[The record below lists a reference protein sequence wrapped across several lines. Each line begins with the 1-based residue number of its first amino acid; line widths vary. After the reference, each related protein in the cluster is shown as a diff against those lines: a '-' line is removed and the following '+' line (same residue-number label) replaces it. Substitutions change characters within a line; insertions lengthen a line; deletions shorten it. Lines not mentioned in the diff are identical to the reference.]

1 MANKDLDKVNKM
13 KYELTR
19 ALDTISG
26 DLETA
31 RNQFDYNRHGRDY
44 GKDAAYEF
52 DVKMNT
58 GPHFDPE
65 GLANKYF
72 GGNMEDMDFEY
83 MEHLGR
89 EVEHFVEMLQNDQ
102 KIDWI
107 KDYFQ
112 VGRSGGWLV
121 LTLNDYTWSE
131 GDVEDRYNEIESKFH
146 DEVEDYSDE
155 DDIDLSSIRK
165 AFKNCMKEV
174 KKFNDDAEKHISQ
187 LQEIKKM
194 IPTAKEQADHNF
206 EADLE
211 RNIGESKKLSFN
223 KMKTFESFVSEN
235 SPEEVVSTDDKYKVA
250 DKLNE
255 CYKEAVGEAK
265 EWSEDVHDDHTV
277 ESYMNENA
285 ALVASLAADTLK
297 ECNEDYTN
305 EQYENALN
313 NLKEAYIKKI
323 DEKIEMEL
331 ELSDEL
337 PYNMEASVE
346 LKRS

>member
-1 MANKDLDKVNKM
+1 MANKDLDKIDKM
-13 KYELTR
+13 KNELTR

-31 RNQFDYNRHGRDY
+31 REQFDYNRHGRDY

-52 DVKMNT
+52 DIKMHT

-65 GLANKYF
+65 DLANKYF
-72 GGNMEDMDFEY
+72 AGNMEDMDFSY
-83 MEHLGR
+83 FEHLGR
-89 EVEHFVEMLQNDQ
+89 EVENFVEMLQNDQ

-131 GDVEDRYNEIESKFH
+131 GDVEDRYNEIESTFSN
-146 DEVEDYSDE
+146 EVEDYSDE
-155 DDIDLSSIRK
+155 DTIDIKSIQK
-165 AFKNCMKEV
+165 AFKKCMKEV
-174 KKFNDDAEKHISQ
+174 KEFNDDADKHISQ

-194 IPTAKEQADHNF
+194 IPTAKEHADHSF
-206 EADLE
+206 EADLIA
-211 RNIGESKKLSFN
+211 NLGESNLSFN
-223 KMKTFESFVSEN
+223 KMKTFESFVNEN
-235 SPEEVVSTDDKYKVA
+235 NPDEVVSTDDKYKVA

-255 CYKEAVGEAK
+255 CYKEAVAEAK
-265 EWSEDVHDDHTV
+265 EWSEDVHDGHTV
-277 ESYMNENA
+277 ESYMTENA

-305 EQYENALN
+305 EQYESALN
-313 NLKEAYIKKI
+313 DLKEAYIKKI
-323 DEKIEMEL
+323 DEKIQMEV
-331 ELSDEL
+331 ELADEL
-337 PYNMEASVE
+337 PYNKENPFS
-346 LKRS
+346 